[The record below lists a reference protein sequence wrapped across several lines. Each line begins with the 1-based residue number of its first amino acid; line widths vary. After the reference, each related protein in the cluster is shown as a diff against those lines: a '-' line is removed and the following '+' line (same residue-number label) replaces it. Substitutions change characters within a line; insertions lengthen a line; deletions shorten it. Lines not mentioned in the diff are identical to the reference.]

1 MKKTFTDAEVEK
13 IVLILNDSSSVMH
26 DTTVKIPA
34 KIRQALRINF
44 KTLFELAKEIEGT
57 RSDIIQRYIDA
68 GDATKDATKGTIH
81 FDRNFNLVTR
91 ELEELSK
98 IENSVELVGINPKE
112 LNTFLESVD
121 ISMEE
126 EDAILTFEQKEEK
139 KDSENV

>member
-1 MKKTFTDAEVEK
+1 MKKVLTDAEVEK
-13 IVLILNDSSSVMH
+13 IVLILNDSSSIMH
-26 DTTVKIPA
+26 DMTVKIPA

-81 FDRNFNLVTR
+81 FDRNINLVTR

-98 IENSVELVGINPKE
+98 IENSVELVGINSKE
-112 LNTFLESVD
+112 LNAFLESVD

>member
-98 IENSVELVGINPKE
+98 IENDVELVGINSKE

>member
-1 MKKTFTDAEVEK
+1 MKKVLTDAEVEK

-57 RSDIIQRYIDA
+57 RGDIIQRYIDA

-98 IENSVELVGINPKE
+98 IENGVELVGINSKE

>member
-68 GDATKDATKGTIH
+68 GDATKDATNGTIH